1 MLKKLCVKIISVFL
15 SVSIILGF
23 APTFGFSIKSNASDI
38 SKLNIGDII
47 EFGSYPQT
55 KVTDDSLINSLNTIK
70 KNWTYFDFL
79 YQKLVPVSEEEPN
92 RKTRSDYMSEDIIK
106 YADIEYGGEK
116 YRAVAFNTELYK
128 EFSDDNRL
136 TNSRFNGYKSSGTY
150 YFKYEP
156 LKWRVIDP
164 ADGFVVSINAID
176 SRAFNEKIF
185 YVPDEEDRN
194 NEHYYK
200 DETCQEFADDYGK
213 CDLRDWLN
221 GNFYD
226 TSFTDEEKKA
236 INLTECENS
245 ASVRVNGYISYHRQ
259 FDFEPS
265 YDKVFL
271 MSSVEIGNPDYGF
284 VNHVQKA
291 DNARIFGATDYA
303 EAIGMDSILSDIVNK
318 RVVDEYWLRTP
329 HTTLGYDGD
338 TKIRSD
344 SVVKA
349 GNNNGFADLS
359 RTVTN
364 QCLGVVPAMKLSYL
378 PDPEPDYTCGENAQ
392 WNFNEGKLEIT
403 GNGAVD
409 FSSNYGW
416 ESIEEQ
422 IKAIEISDGITS
434 LPDRIFS
441 SLDNL
446 TEVCF
451 GNGLQ
456 SIGQNAFANCPQ
468 LLNVSF
474 MSNTE
479 IGNGSFSGTD
489 SSLMFIYKK
498 DCNNP
503 ESFAKNSNIKTL
515 IVSFDDEK
523 KILSFNGGIDVSDNL
538 SYDFLNDFLMLYQE
552 SEYVFFDRLDFHN
565 IIPNQIVINDDELD
579 ASINNTD
586 LTLHNIYVS
595 LSVLDADGQH
605 QISFAKMLEL
615 LKNGNYDAFKLV
627 VESDEKVEEK
637 TFFEKIVDF
646 FENIETAALKAISK
660 VINFVS
666 KLFKK

>member
-1 MLKKLCVKIISVFL
+1 MFKKLCIRIISVFL

-23 APTFGFSIKSNASDI
+23 APTLGFSVKSDAIDI
-38 SKLNIGDII
+38 RKLNAGDII
-47 EFGSYPQT
+47 EFGNYPQT
-55 KVTDDSLINSLNTIK
+55 KVTDDNLIKNLNAIK

-79 YQKLVPVSEEEPN
+79 YQKLVPVSDEEPN
-92 RKTRSDYMSEDIIK
+92 RKKRSDYQPEDIIK
-106 YADIEYGGEK
+106 YADVEYGGEK
-116 YRAVAFNTELYK
+116 YRAVAFDTALYK
-128 EFSDDNRL
+128 EYSDDDRL
-136 TNSRFNGYKSSGTY
+136 SNSRFCGYKSSVTY
-150 YFKYEP
+150 YFKFEP

-164 ADGFVVSINAID
+164 TDGFVISINAID
-176 SRAFNEKIF
+176 ARAFNEKIF
-185 YVPDEEDRN
+185 YVPDEENRN

-221 GNFYD
+221 GVFYD
-226 TSFTDEEKKA
+226 TSFTNEEKDA

-245 ASVRVNGYISYHRQ
+245 AAVRVNGYISYHRQ

-329 HTTLGYDGD
+329 HTTLGYDGN

-378 PDPEPDYTCGENAQ
+378 PDPKIDYECGENAQ
-392 WNFNEGKLEIT
+392 WNFNDGKLKIT
-403 GNGAVD
+403 GSGAVD

-416 ESIEEQ
+416 KSIEEQ
-422 IKAIEISDGITS
+422 IKAIETSDGITS
-434 LPDRIFS
+434 LPDGIFS
-441 SLDNL
+441 GLDNL

-456 SIGQNAFANCPQ
+456 SIGQNAFTNCPM
-468 LLNVSF
+468 LSNVSF
-474 MSNTE
+474 MGNTE
-479 IGNGSFSGTD
+479 IESSAFSEAN
-489 SSLMFIYKK
+489 SSLMFIYKEG
-498 DCNNP
+498 CNKP
-503 ESFAKNSNIKTL
+503 ESFAKNRNIKTL
-515 IVSFDDEK
+515 TVSFDDEK
-523 KILSFNGGIDVSDNL
+523 KILGFNGGIDVSDNL
-538 SYDFLNDFLMLYQE
+538 SYDFLNDFLMIYQG

-565 IIPNQIVINDDELD
+565 IVPNEIVINESEID
-579 ASINNTD
+579 ATLNNTD

-595 LSVLDADGQH
+595 LSVLNSGNQH

-615 LKNGNYDAFKLV
+615 LKTGDYDAFKLTI
-627 VESDEKVEEK
+627 ESDEEVEEK
-637 TFFEKIVDF
+637 TFFEKIADF
-646 FENIETAALKAISK
+646 FENIGTAALKAVSK
-660 VINFVS
+660 VINFIA